1 MEDIYKA
8 QGSVGTENNPI
19 LLEKRLS
26 DRRLLK
32 EHMPSVES
40 ADLARYAKASTKN
53 AQHVMNLISTP
64 TLSIDE
70 LKVALFLFEHSVNQD
85 NWIEQQVF
93 SIKTNQFKTDNFGS
107 NGGLYFSQSS
117 SGLHPQQFKKP
128 KDNLLQLINKKNIS
142 LEKNCD
148 LLKILTK
155 LHDFALLTLT
165 QVNIDFCLN
174 KSLPAPNSIT
184 TEYVHIV
191 LNIGVVN
198 SKLNLKW
205 GKQKR
210 TTGKDKEARNS
221 APRLGSKSE
230 VSLLVKQLKIENRK

>member
-1 MEDIYKA
+1 MEDIYKT
-8 QGSVGTENNPI
+8 QGLIGTENNPI

-40 ADLARYAKASTKN
+40 ADLARYAKASIKN

-64 TLSIDE
+64 TLDIDE
-70 LKVALFLFEHSVNQD
+70 LKVALFLFEHWVNQE
-85 NWIEQQVF
+85 NWIDQQVF
-93 SIKTNQFKTDNFGS
+93 SIKNQFKTDNFGS
-107 NGGLYFSQSS
+107 NGGIYFSQSS

-128 KDNLLQLINKKNIS
+128 KYNLLQLLNKQNIS
-142 LEKNCD
+142 LKKNCD

-165 QVNIDFCLN
+165 QVNINFCLN

-205 GKQKR
+205 GKPKR
-210 TTGKDKEARNS
+210 TTVKHKEEQS
-221 APRLGSKSE
+221 PSPKLGEKSE
-230 VSLLVKQLKIENRK
+230 VSKLMKQLKNTNKK